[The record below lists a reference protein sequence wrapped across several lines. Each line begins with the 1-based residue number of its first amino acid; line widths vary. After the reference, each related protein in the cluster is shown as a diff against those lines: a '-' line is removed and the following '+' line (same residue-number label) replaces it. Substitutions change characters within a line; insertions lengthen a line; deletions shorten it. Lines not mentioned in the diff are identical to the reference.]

1 MILRP
6 APPFS
11 YDALKKVLIAEDAWN
26 TRDVTV
32 RLNSV
37 DLGRRFRSLSV

>member
-1 MILRP
+1 MARKRY
-6 APPFS
+6 S
-11 YDALKKVLIAEDAWN
+11 DEDAWN

-37 DLGRRFRSLSV
+37 DLGRRFRSLAV